1 MTAEEIKQALA
12 DRGMTDAEV
21 RLDYAGE
28 SFRVSV
34 ARNLNQ
40 GDYNARRVSHSKRVD
55 NNPTTGEL
63 DALAHAFKQWW
74 NEVTE

>member
-1 MTAEEIKQALA
+1 MTADEIESALN
-12 DRGMTDAEV
+12 DRGLTDAEV

-28 SFRVSV
+28 SFRISV
-34 ARNLNQ
+34 ERTHNEA
-40 GDYNARRVSHSKRVD
+40 RVSYSKRID

-74 NEVTE
+74 DEVRE

>member
-1 MTAEEIKQALA
+1 MTEIEIKGALA
-12 DRGMTDAEV
+12 DRGLTDALV

-28 SFRVSV
+28 SYRISV
-34 ARNLNQ
+34 ERTHNT
-40 GDYNARRVSHSKRVD
+40 RVSHYKRID

-74 NEVTE
+74 DEERA

>member
-1 MTAEEIKQALA
+1 MTEIEIKGALA
-12 DRGMTDAEV
+12 DRGLTDAEV

-34 ARNLNQ
+34 ERTHNET
-40 GDYNARRVSHSKRVD
+40 RVSHSKRID
-55 NNPTTGEL
+55 NNPTQGEL

-74 NEVTE
+74 DEVRE